1 MWLEPIVP
9 NLPDSNNV
17 IKTLRV
23 QLEDIF
29 KKSIDKKLFRS
40 NTKLEDFLYV
50 FDDEE
55 KPNRFTKLYAKMS
68 IK

>member
-29 KKSIDKKLFRS
+29 K
-40 NTKLEDFLYV
+40 
-50 FDDEE
+50 
-55 KPNRFTKLYAKMS
+55 
-68 IK
+68 